1 MTKRYEDFYDGRKL
15 LELTSVGLYFDTE
28 NGDLYQMGIDNKPQW
43 ETRFNV
49 LDRDGRSYDNDIF
62 DLLLDKEDAKAVMS
76 FLYEIISK
84 QTREMNK
91 RKK

>member
-1 MTKRYEDFYDGRKL
+1 MTKKYEDFYDGRKL

-49 LDRDGRSYDNDIF
+49 LDRDGRSYDYEKF
-62 DLLLDKEDAKAVMS
+62 DKLLNEEDAKAVMS
-76 FLYEIISK
+76 FLYDYISK
-84 QTREMNK
+84 QAREMNK
-91 RKK
+91 GK